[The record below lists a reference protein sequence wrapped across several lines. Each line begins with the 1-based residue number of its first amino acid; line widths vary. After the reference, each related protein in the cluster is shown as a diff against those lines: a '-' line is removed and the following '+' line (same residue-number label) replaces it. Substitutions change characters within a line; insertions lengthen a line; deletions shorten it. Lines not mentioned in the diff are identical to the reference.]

1 MGEHEDAKMSGM
13 RAAEGGERRSGNPH
27 PVSSEAWAIWMDA
40 FDAATVRQDRD
51 KHRPPYACV
60 VGGA

>member
-13 RAAEGGERRSGNPH
+13 RAAKAGERRSGNPY

-40 FDAATVRQDRD
+40 FDAATVRRDRET
-51 KHRPPYACV
+51 HRPPRTPA